1 MGTRSFNIIAN
12 PKGDFTGAYCHWD
25 GYPSHNGRLLL
36 EHYSTKGKAR
46 ELIRLGTLSSLGKR
60 AKPIN
65 PDLHSFDCKES
76 DTTVAYGRDRGEAWE
91 NVKPEK
97 SDMLSDLVDTAAECW
112 CEYVYLFWNG
122 HWSYNTI
129 ANAKRNKAWE
139 PLTWENTAVPDKH
152 PPAIYPFT

>member
-1 MGTRSFNIIAN
+1 MGTRSFIIIAN
-12 PKGDFTGAYCHWD
+12 PKGDFTGVYCHWD

-46 ELIRLGTLSSLGKR
+46 ELVRLGTLSSLGTR
-60 AKPIN
+60 AKPLDPFN
-65 PDLHSFDCKES
+65 HTFDNKEP
-76 DTTVAYGRDRGEAWE
+76 DTTVAYGRDRGERWE

-97 SDMLSDLVDTAAECW
+97 SDMLSDLITTASDCW

-129 ANAKRNKAWE
+129 GNAKRNKAWE
-139 PLTWENTAVPDKH
+139 PLTWENTAVPDKQ